1 MEHST
6 VLTTPLSV
14 PRLSCPLP
22 TLPTVDSEMIKKE
35 ENTVVRETT
44 KPGDLGLAI
53 SNLAGLNDALTT
65 STPNRALP

>member
-1 MEHST
+1 MGHST

-22 TLPTVDSEMIKKE
+22 TVDSEMIKKE
-35 ENTVVRETT
+35 ENTVVRATT